1 MGWWVCEMTW
11 VMYVLTSSIPSFI
24 TQSALMAEC
33 FRKALY
39 MGPESRQRYPTG
51 TLINLMSVDACRVAD
66 VNVVPMVHCKWLA
79 D

>member
-1 MGWWVCEMTW
+1 
-11 VMYVLTSSIPSFI
+11 
-24 TQSALMAEC
+24 MAEC